1 MVGYSEKKF
10 KDTDNGKTMK
20 ALGITGGETFW
31 ARKALPEDNVPNA
44 ALTNQDGTL
53 TRLS

>member
-1 MVGYSEKKF
+1 
-10 KDTDNGKTMK
+10 MK

-31 ARKALPEDNVPNA
+31 ARKALPEENIPNA

-53 TRLS
+53 TRLA

>member
-1 MVGYSEKKF
+1 
-10 KDTDNGKTMK
+10 MK

-31 ARKALPEDNVPNA
+31 ARKALPEESVPNV

-53 TRLS
+53 TRLA